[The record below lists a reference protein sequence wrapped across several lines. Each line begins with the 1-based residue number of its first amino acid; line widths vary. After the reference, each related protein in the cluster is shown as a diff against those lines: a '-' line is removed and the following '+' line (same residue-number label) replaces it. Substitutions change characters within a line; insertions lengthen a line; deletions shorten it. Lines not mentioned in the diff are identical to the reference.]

1 MPQLTTPTRTQR
13 PDITQVRGPPESPC
27 RRTASL
33 GPSFQGFQMAAL
45 GLQCPP
51 GASGLGARMR
61 SLEVALCGSW
71 VLGSRWWA
79 CKCELWGFQE
89 LCTPGRHPCGPQGSL
104 RTNSLAALCV
114 RCAARRYPCGRGGH
128 RCAGPAA
135 APLLP
140 AEVATLGVALGEEGG
155 LLRAG
160 RGQGQKWGLG
170 EKTDLSRTCRRD
182 PRVRLGGLG
191 PRLGSGILRFLRSPA
206 PPPGS
211 PCPPSVSPPGR
222 RLPQPVTQ
230 QGAPRGGRA
239 PGSGRQT
246 GWTRAPRGTGRRS
259 CSSARSPRASS
270 SE

>member
-1 MPQLTTPTRTQR
+1 
-13 PDITQVRGPPESPC
+13 
-27 RRTASL
+27 
-33 GPSFQGFQMAAL
+33 MAAL

-160 RGQGQKWGLG
+160 RGQGQKWGLRG
-170 EKTDLSRTCRRD
+170 EDRPESDL
-182 PRVRLGGLG
+182 
-191 PRLGSGILRFLRSPA
+191 
-206 PPPGS
+206 PPGS
-211 PCPPSVSPPGR
+211 PGPIGRFRSQIGQRDTEIPQISRPSPGV
-222 RLPQPVTQ
+222 PVPALCLTSWAEA
-230 QGAPRGGRA
+230 APASDPTGRA
-239 PGSGRQT
+239 AWRAGAGLREADGLDSGAQGHRAAQLQQRQVAAGLVLGVVGGQQHPPHARRERAGPGGPQAQ
-246 GWTRAPRGTGRRS
+246 RA
-259 CSSARSPRASS
+259 
-270 SE
+270 